1 MLVSGTKL
9 KIEILY
15 DRAIMSLF
23 AGIVGH
29 PPDIR
34 PMAAKHVVAWPEVGP

>member
-1 MLVSGTKL
+1 MLVSGPKL

-15 DRAIMSLF
+15 DRAIISLF

-29 PPDIR
+29 LPDIR